1 MSGIKFQIVS
11 DVMMSS
17 LIWPKIAVVLKNST
31 KTRLGRIAADELTYQ
46 NDDDNSRQPGAH
58 YTELKM

>member
-11 DVMMSS
+11 DVVSS
-17 LIWPKIAVVLKNST
+17 LIWPKIAVVLRTPLKR
-31 KTRLGRIAADELTYQ
+31 RLGRISADELTYQ